1 MIYILKYNFVNQLVF
16 WSIDMLMSYIMMVVA
31 RSKLNPFEVFSMY
44 TGFSIYAGWVT
55 TATILNATY
64 CFKGMGFS
72 EERMDIS
79 ESKVTCYVL
88 WIA

>member
-1 MIYILKYNFVNQLVF
+1 MVVMIGLLVTCV
-16 WSIDMLMSYIMMVVA
+16 YIMMVVA

-72 EERMDIS
+72 EEKMDIN
-79 ESKVTCYVL
+79 ESKITCFVL